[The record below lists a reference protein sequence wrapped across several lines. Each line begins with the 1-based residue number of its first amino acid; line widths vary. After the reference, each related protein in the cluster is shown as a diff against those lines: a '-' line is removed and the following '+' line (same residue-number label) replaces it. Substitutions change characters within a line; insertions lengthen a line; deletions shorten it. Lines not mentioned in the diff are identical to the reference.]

1 MRKLIVAVGA
11 LALIGTV
18 VAACGGGGGDDKK
31 TATVG
36 PDNTGQPVTTQRV
49 PLDTATILNQNK
61 NTVVD
66 IETTDANGAGGGTG
80 IVWGDSSHVLTNA
93 HVVVGGGSI
102 KITDPTDSSRSY
114 PAKVIALSSCDDVAL
129 LQVDRAQNLQPA
141 KIGDSDQV
149 KPGDHV
155 IALGFPATLSSGPV
169 TAIVTE
175 GNVSRVHATFDFG
188 GQRDLVQHTAPINPG
203 NSGSPLFNQYGE
215 VIGMNAYSARGS
227 QSENYAISMNEAKT
241 VADEL
246 KAGKNIDYIG
256 VTLEPNDR
264 DFAEEEGFAYIDGLA
279 VLAVD
284 PEVQPTPLSPIR
296 FSTAT
301 SSSTSTARRLIPW
314 ASSATS
320 SARTSPAIRSTCASV
335 RTTRTTSHT
344 TTSSIRSWSPNPRL
358 EQRSTGLVRWALA
371 ESWWA

>member
-1 MRKLIVAVGA
+1 
-11 LALIGTV
+11 LALIGSV
-18 VAACGGGGGDDKK
+18 IAACGGGDDNGKK
-31 TATVG
+31 TAA
-36 PDNTGQPVTTQRV
+36 PAPSSSAAPVNTQRA

-102 KITDPTDSSRSY
+102 KVTDPTDSSRSF

-155 IALGFPATLSSGPV
+155 IALGFPGTLSSGPV

-188 GQRDLVQHTAPINPG
+188 GQRDLVQHTAAINPG
-203 NSGSPLFNQYGE
+203 NSGSPLFNVYGE

-246 KAGKNIDYIG
+246 KAGKNIDYLG

-264 DFAEEEGFAYIDGLA
+264 DFAQQQGFAYIDGLV

-284 PEVQPTPLSPIR
+284 PG
-296 FSTAT
+296 
-301 SSSTSTARRLIPW
+301 
-314 ASSATS
+314 
-320 SARTSPAIRSTCASV
+320 SPADKATPYGLQYGDLIFDINGTNVESVGQFCDIVRSHKSGDTLNV
-335 RTTRTTSHT
+335 RFGAYDSNDQPY
-344 TTSSIRSWSPNPRL
+344 SNFVYQVVVP
-358 EQRSTGLVRWALA
+358 
-371 ESWWA
+371 